1 MTHTHSTLSEVV
13 QVKRHL
19 LSLLYLLC
27 PSHTHMTST
36 HDMTTG
42 PLTGLPNLGH
52 SLACGTWVTHWLAE
66 PGSLSG
72 LPNLGHSLACRPGS
86 LTGLPNLGHFL
97 ACPPA
102 PPCSQDLNI
111 GAALWLAAR
120 GEGRMIRYG
129 GEGEGDGEEEEEVCR
144 AVMGSAEVY
153 RAHARVVFVG
163 TGADEHW
170 PSLESEMRD
179 DVQRLGR
186 RNLGRDDRWP
196 SLESEMRDDVQ
207 RLWRRNLGRDDR
219 CLSDHG
225 REPRFPFLDEGVMSA
240 LLALPLP
247 RIANLHLPP
256 GTGDKLILRQVRA
269 KIKTNTRD

>member
-1 MTHTHSTLSEVV
+1 PIELLNVSFAGAAAPDRQTARMGVRELVGACEGRRWHLVEVDSTLSEVD
-13 QVKRHL
+13 QVKTHL
-19 LSLLYLLC
+19 LSLLC
-27 PSHTHMTST
+27 PSHTHM
-36 HDMTTG
+36 
-42 PLTGLPNLGH
+42 
-52 SLACGTWVTHWLAE
+52 
-66 PGSLSG
+66 
-72 LPNLGHSLACRPGS
+72 
-86 LTGLPNLGHFL
+86 
-97 ACPPA
+97 
-102 PPCSQDLNI
+102 DLNI

-196 SLESEMRDDVQ
+196 SLESEMRDDMQ

-225 REPRFPFLDEGVMSA
+225 REVSLKNDFKPFLHCPLCARCHQPRFPFLDEGVMSA